1 LADKVGALWLSEKHR
16 NGNMQGKTLTVLLIE
31 DSPDYAELVQTWLAP
46 GAEIAFALNWT
57 DSLAAGLNRL
67 RQGGV
72 DVILLDLGLPDSD
85 GPETFTRTRAEAPD
99 VPVIILSAGDSE
111 ALALQVIQEG
121 AEDYLV
127 KNTCNRELLVRAVRY
142 ALVRHKQAAR
152 STTEASVDQAKVIG
166 VIGAKGGVGTTT
178 VACNLATELRRL
190 TGKEVLLADLDVHAG
205 SVSFLMST
213 DGKYSILDAIRIV
226 DGLDHTS
233 WEQLVT
239 KADGGVHVLASPGLL
254 GSGELP
260 AAEIQRVLTRVRP
273 MYGWI
278 VLDLGRLNGISGNVL
293 EVVNQAFVV
302 TTIGLS
308 ALYEAKRVIGA
319 LVTAGVEGDRLRLI
333 VNEIEETHSM
343 SGRELNQIFGAQVYA
358 RLPRASEELYK
369 ACVLRK
375 LPDEDSPI
383 RREIA
388 ALARNV
394 AGLPEKKSR
403 RAIQPILSFAERF
416 RRTSNGPAAR
426 PVD

>member
-1 LADKVGALWLSEKHR
+1 
-16 NGNMQGKTLTVLLIE
+16 MQGKTLTVLLIE
-31 DSPDYAELVQTWLAP
+31 DSVDYAELVQTWLSP
-46 GAEIAFALNWT
+46 GTEIVFALNWT

-85 GPETFTRTRAEAPD
+85 GLETFTRTRAEAPG

-111 ALALQVIQEG
+111 SLALQVIQEG

-152 STTEASVDQAKVIG
+152 STTEASQDQAKIVGI
-166 VIGAKGGVGTTT
+166 IGAKGGVGTTT
-178 VACNLATELRRL
+178 VACNLATELHRQ
-190 TGKEVLLADLDVHAG
+190 TGKKVLLADLDVHAG
-205 SVSFLMST
+205 SVSFLMSA
-213 DGKYSILDAIRIV
+213 DGKYSILDAISIIHY
-226 DGLDHTS
+226 LDHTS
-233 WEQLVT
+233 WDQLVT
-239 KADGGVHVLASPGLL
+239 KSDGGLDVLASPGLL
-254 GSGELP
+254 GCGDLQ
-260 AAEIQRVLTRVRP
+260 AADMRPVLTRVRP
-273 MYGWI
+273 MYDWM
-278 VLDLGRLNGISGNVL
+278 VLDLGRLNGISGNL
-293 EVVNQAFVV
+293 LDIVNQAFVV
-302 TTIGLS
+302 TTIGIS

-319 LVTAGVEGDRLRLI
+319 LVRAGVEGDRLRLI
-333 VNEIEETHSM
+333 VNEIEETHSL
-343 SGRELNQIFGAQVYA
+343 SGRQLNQIFGAQVYA
-358 RLPRASEELYK
+358 RLPRASEELHK

-375 LPDEDSPI
+375 LPGEDSLI

-416 RRTSNGPAAR
+416 RRTSNEPAAR